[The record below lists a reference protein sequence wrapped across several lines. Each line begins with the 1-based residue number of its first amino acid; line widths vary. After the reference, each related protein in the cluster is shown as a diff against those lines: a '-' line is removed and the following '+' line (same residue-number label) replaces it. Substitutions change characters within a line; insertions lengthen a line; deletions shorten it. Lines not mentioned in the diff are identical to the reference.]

1 MSTLGL
7 AASRVRAAVPAL
19 LALLLIVV
27 VAVTALGTTT
37 GLVQHRV
44 AAGAAVTLADAA
56 AQSAAVRVTTHLAE
70 DATAQ
75 DAAATGLFGDLFPQ
89 GTFTVHRSEVSLAVP
104 MLAGGTAGPESTALF
119 ARLPDL
125 ADRVTITAGAWPAS
139 GSSAEAPPVAVQAD
153 AAASLGL
160 GVGDVLT
167 VGTAAIPVSFE
178 VAALWRATD
187 PTSPTWFAD
196 SAVTA
201 GRAGGASGLFV
212 VEQDLTVLPTQHF
225 AVWTLSATPAAAG
238 DQNRAAV
245 LAGLRH
251 LGERVDAAPGLT
263 VSSSTTEGDLAGT
276 LQRIDAAGRG
286 ATAIGITA
294 IFIIGMLGI
303 VALMQV
309 STVLVGSRRE
319 QTALLRARGLALGQH
334 GVLVIAEGLLVTIP
348 GSLIGLVATGV
359 LVAAVT
365 GSDPSGPASGAV
377 PFALGVSVAGVVV
390 LAVTVLSEPAGPG
403 RSPRRS
409 LATFAVSFGIIG
421 AAAVLAIW
429 QLHAQGSPVRAGG
442 DGGADLVTATSPALA
457 LIAIAALGTM
467 GFVVL
472 APLRAA
478 RAVRRGSVVS
488 LLADSQLGSRATRYL
503 VPILALAITIASAAF
518 ATGIATTWQ
527 NAQVQ
532 AQLIGTGPTVDIDL
546 HSDATAPAATEPVN
560 ATRYA
565 AIDGVRAAAAV
576 VVSRVRLGSDSVPV
590 VSIRPDAAE
599 TLLGDAGGEFAAAL
613 RTTSPSS
620 VQLELPATATGVQAS
635 VSFGETP
642 PAASFAVSIW
652 ASDADGSLARIPLA
666 EPAGAAG
673 PGSVYSGVLPAGTR
687 PWRLV
692 AVEAERSGP
701 PDAAV
706 PTLLVDR
713 FAGTADG
720 AASPLDPSM
729 AVSLDIAAA
738 LPRSR
743 AVIGSQGPA
752 ALPVVVTTALADR
765 VGVSVGDPLAFGFGA
780 SGALLDAQV
789 SAIVQSLPGSGSRL
803 GIATDLAALNN
814 ATLQQGR
821 SPVLAGNIWLDTD
834 TPDTVSTT
842 ATTVATSTA
851 VLSSHRTTTAAPILQ
866 PAMDAF
872 WIAAAAAG
880 LLALITFSAFIADD
894 SRLRRTGIPVL
905 RALGL
910 SSAQLTRARARE
922 LLFVLVFAL
931 IAGAVAGIGATLI
944 AVAPFVAAA
953 VPGSGGYL
961 SVVPALDPLPW
972 LGFST
977 AVVAGA
983 LLVIGVA
990 LERLNGSGPE
1000 VRS

>member
-7 AASRVRAAVPAL
+7 AASRARAALPAL
-19 LALLLIVV
+19 LALALIVI
-27 VAVTALGTTT
+27 VAVTALGSTAV
-37 GLVQHRV
+37 LIQHRV
-44 AAGAAVTLADAA
+44 AAGATVTLADAA
-56 AQSAAVRVTTHLAE
+56 AQSAAVRVTTHLA
-70 DATAQ
+70 DNAAAQ
-75 DAAATGLFGDLFPQ
+75 DAAATGLFDDLFPE
-89 GTFTVHRSEVSLAVP
+89 GTFTVLRSEVSLAVP
-104 MLAGGTAGPESTALF
+104 VLAGGTAGPGSTALF

-125 ADRVTITAGAWPAS
+125 ADSVTVTAGTWPVS
-139 GSSAEAPPVAVQAD
+139 GSPGEAPPVAVQAD
-153 AAASLGL
+153 AAAFLGL
-160 GVGDVLT
+160 GLGDVLT
-167 VGTAAIPVSFE
+167 VGTAVAPVSFE
-178 VAALWRATD
+178 VAALWLATE
-187 PTSPTWFAD
+187 PTSPAWFAD
-196 SAVTA
+196 SAATA

-212 VEQDLTVLPTQHF
+212 VEQDLNVLPTQHF
-225 AVWTLSATPAAAG
+225 AVWTLSATPAAAV

-245 LAGLRH
+245 LAGLRQ
-251 LGERVDAAPGLT
+251 LAGRVDATPGLT

-294 IFIIGMLGI
+294 IFIIGMLGV
-303 VALMQV
+303 VALLQV

-334 GVLVIAEGLLVTIP
+334 AVLIVAEGLLVTIP
-348 GSLIGLVATGV
+348 GSLIGLVATGT
-359 LVAAVT
+359 LVAAAT
-365 GSDPSGPASGAV
+365 GSDPFGPASAAV
-377 PFALGVSVAGVVV
+377 PFALGVSVAGIAV
-390 LAVTVLSEPAGPG
+390 LAVTVLSEPTGPG
-403 RSPRRS
+403 RTSRRS
-409 LATFAVSFGIIG
+409 LTTFAVGFGIIA
-421 AAAVLAIW
+421 AAAVLALW
-429 QLHAQGSPVRAGG
+429 QLHAQGSPVRSGSA
-442 DGGADLVTATSPALA
+442 GGADLVTATSPALA

-488 LLADSQLGSRATRYL
+488 LLADSQLGSKATRYL

-527 NAQVQ
+527 SAQVQ
-532 AQLIGTGPTVDIDL
+532 AQLIGTGAAVDIDL
-546 HSDATAPAATEPVN
+546 RTDGTAPAATEPVN

-565 AIDGVRAAAAV
+565 ALDGVRAAAAV
-576 VVSRVRLGSDSVPV
+576 LVSRVRLGSDSVPI
-590 VSIRPDAAE
+590 VSIRPEQAQ
-599 TLLGDAGGEFAAAL
+599 TLLGSAGGEFAAAL
-613 RTTSPSS
+613 RTTSPSGA
-620 VQLELPATATGVQAS
+620 QLELPATATGVEAA
-635 VSFGETP
+635 VSFGDTR

-652 ASDADGSLARIPLA
+652 AADADGSLAKIPLA
-666 EPAGAAG
+666 EPVGASGAR
-673 PGSVYSGVLPAGTR
+673 SVYSGTLPAGTR

-706 PTLLVDR
+706 PTLLVDG

-720 AASPLDPSM
+720 AASALDPAM

-743 AVIGSQGPA
+743 AVIGSAGPA
-752 ALPVVVTTALADR
+752 ALPVVVTKALADR

-780 SGALLDAQV
+780 SGPLLDAQV
-789 SAIVQSLPGSGSRL
+789 STIVQSLPGSGSRL

-821 SPVLAGNIWLDTD
+821 SPELAGNIWLDTD
-834 TPDTVSTT
+834 SPDTTSEA

-851 VLSSHRTTTAAPILQ
+851 VLSTQRTTTAAPILQ

-880 LLALITFSAFIADD
+880 LLALITFSAFIIDD
-894 SRLRRTGIPVL
+894 SRLRRSGIPVL

-910 SSAQLTRARARE
+910 SSTQLTRARARE

-931 IAGAVAGIGATLI
+931 AVGAVAGLGATLI

-953 VPGSGGYL
+953 VPGSAGYL
-961 SVVPALDPLPW
+961 SVAPALNPLPW

-983 LLVIGVA
+983 VLVIGVA
-990 LERLNGSGPE
+990 LTRLNRSGPE

>member
-7 AASRVRAAVPAL
+7 GALRVRAALPAL

-27 VAVTALGTTT
+27 VAVTALGTTA
-37 GLVQHRV
+37 GLIQHRV
-44 AAGAAVTLADAA
+44 AAGATVTLADAA
-56 AQSAAVRVTTHLAE
+56 AQSAAVRVTTHLA
-70 DATAQ
+70 DDVAAQ
-75 DAAATGLFGDLFPQ
+75 DAAATTLFGDLFPE
-89 GTFTVHRSEVSLAVP
+89 GTFTVVRSEVSLAVP
-104 MLAGGTAGPESTALF
+104 VLAAGSAGPASTALF

-125 ADRVTITAGAWPAS
+125 ADRVTVTAGAWPAS
-139 GSSAEAPPVAVQAD
+139 GSPADAAPVAVQAD
-153 AAASLGL
+153 AAAALGL
-160 GVGDVLT
+160 DVGDVLT
-167 VGTAAIPVSFE
+167 VGTAATPVSFQ

-187 PTSPTWFAD
+187 PTSPAWFAD
-196 SAVTA
+196 SAATA

-212 VEQDLTVLPTQHF
+212 VEQDLNTLPTQNF
-225 AVWTLSATPAAAG
+225 AVWTLSATPAAA
-238 DQNRAAV
+238 DEQNRATV

-251 LGERVDAAPGLT
+251 LGERVDATPGLT
-263 VSSSTTEGDLAGT
+263 VSSSTSEGDLAGT

-334 GVLVIAEGLLVTIP
+334 SLLVVAEGLLVTIP
-348 GSLIGLVATGV
+348 GGLIGLAATGV
-359 LVAAVT
+359 LVGTVAGT
-365 GSDPSGPASGAV
+365 DPFGPASAAS
-377 PFALGVSVAGVVV
+377 PFALGVSLVGVAV
-390 LAVTVLSEPAGPG
+390 LAATALSEPPG
-403 RSPRRS
+403 TDRSPRRS
-409 LATFAVSFGIIG
+409 LATFAVSFGVIG
-421 AAAVLAIW
+421 AAAVLSVW
-429 QLHAQGSPVRAGG
+429 QLHAQGSPVRAGA

-472 APLRAA
+472 APLLAA
-478 RAVRRGSVVS
+478 RAVRRGSVVT

-518 ATGIATTWQ
+518 ATGIATTWTS
-527 NAQVQ
+527 AQVQ
-532 AQLIGTGPTVDIDL
+532 AQLIGTGATVDIDL
-546 HSDATAPAATEPVN
+546 RSDGTAPAATEPVN

-565 AIDGVRAAAAV
+565 AIDGVRGAAAV
-576 VVSRVRLGSDSVPV
+576 LVSRVRLGSDSIPI
-590 VSIRPDAAE
+590 VSIRPEAAE
-599 TLLGDAGGEFAAAL
+599 TLLGSAGAEFAAAL
-613 RTTSPSS
+613 RTTSPSDAP
-620 VQLELPATATGVQAS
+620 LELPATATGVQAT
-635 VSFGETP
+635 VSFGQAR

-666 EPAGAAG
+666 EPAGA
-673 PGSVYSGVLPAGTR
+673 PGARSVYSGTLPAGTA
-687 PWRLV
+687 PWRLL

-706 PTLLVDR
+706 PTLQADGFASTAAGVATALD
-713 FAGTADG
+713 AGTE
-720 AASPLDPSM
+720 
-729 AVSLDIAAA
+729 VSLDIAAA

-743 AVIGSQGPA
+743 AVIGSAGQAP
-752 ALPVVVTTALADR
+752 LPVVVTAALADR

-789 SAIVQSLPGSGSRL
+789 SAIIQSLPGSASRL

-834 TPDTVSTT
+834 SPDTVSVT
-842 ATTVATSTA
+842 AATVATSTA
-851 VLSSHRTTTAAPILQ
+851 VLSTQRTTTSAPILQ
-866 PAMDAF
+866 PAMNAF

-880 LLALITFSAFIADD
+880 LLALITFSAFITDD
-894 SRLRRTGIPVL
+894 SRLRRSGIPVL

-910 SSAQLTRARARE
+910 SSAQLTLARARE
-922 LLFVLVFAL
+922 LLLVLAFAL
-931 IAGAVAGIGATLI
+931 VAGAVAGLGATVI

-977 AVVAGA
+977 AVLAGA

-990 LERLNGSGPE
+990 LARLHRSRGE